1 MVHTVPVTV
10 NGYAYD
16 ARYSDA
22 TYQDVLLPL
31 LQNLEAL
38 HAAREGRTI
47 VFLAGP
53 PAAGKSTV
61 ALLLELLAR
70 DIDGCDLQ
78 CVGLDGF
85 HHYNDYLLAHEAVRD
100 GKVVS
105 LKSIK
110 GAPETFD
117 TDAFAA
123 KLTELRTGRDVGW
136 PVYDRTIH
144 DPRPDAVCVTAPIV
158 LVEGNYLLLDEDPW
172 SGLAPMAD
180 YTVFL
185 RADEALLRER
195 AVTRKAKGGIS
206 REEALAHYERS
217 DAQNIRRVLTCSYGK
232 TRFTFFGS
240 FLIKLLTVMSI
251 ISLAAVPTT
260 VNSSMA
266 WMEKRNFLLFMFLA
280 TSAIFKA

>member
-1 MVHTVPVTV
+1 MKPRDVRGGCGVDMWHTVPVTV

-16 ARYSDA
+16 ARYSDES
-22 TYQDVLLPL
+22 YQQVLLPL
-31 LQNLEAL
+31 LQRLAEL
-38 HAAREGRTI
+38 HAAGEGRTV

-53 PAAGKSTV
+53 PAAGKSTL
-61 ALLLELLAR
+61 ALLLEAFSR
-70 DIDGCDLQ
+70 DVEGCDLQ

-85 HHYNDYLLAHEAVRD
+85 HHYNEYLLAHEAVRD

-144 DPRPDAVCVTAPIV
+144 DPRPDAVTVTAPIV
-158 LVEGNYLLLDEDPW
+158 LVEGNYLLLDESPW
-172 SGLAPMAD
+172 TDLAPLAD

-185 RADEALLRER
+185 RADESMLRER
-195 AVTRKAKGGIS
+195 AVSRKAKGGIA
-206 REEALAHYERS
+206 REEAEAHYERT
-217 DAQNIRRVLTCSYGK
+217 DGPNIRRTLTCS
-232 TRFTFFGS
+232 RPADFTMELLPDGS
-240 FLIKLLTVMSI
+240 LS
-251 ISLAAVPTT
+251 
-260 VNSSMA
+260 
-266 WMEKRNFLLFMFLA
+266 RC
-280 TSAIFKA
+280 

>member
-31 LQNLEAL
+31 LQTLAKV

-47 VFLAGP
+47 AFLAGP

-70 DIDGCDLQ
+70 DVEGCDLQ

-85 HHYNDYLLAHEAVRD
+85 HHHNDYLRSHTIVRD
-100 GKVVS
+100 GKTIS
-105 LKSIK
+105 LASIK

-117 TDAFAA
+117 AQAFAA
-123 KLTELRTGRDVGW
+123 KLAELRAGGACGW

-144 DPRPDAVCVTAPIV
+144 DPSPDAVCVTAPIV
-158 LVEGNYLLLDEDPW
+158 LLEGNYLLLDEEPW
-172 SGLAPMAD
+172 ASLAPMAD

-217 DAQNIRRVLTCSYGK
+217 DEPNIRRVLTCS
-232 TRFTFFGS
+232 RPADFTMRLAPDGE
-240 FLIKLLTVMSI
+240 LLPVT
-251 ISLAAVPTT
+251 AA
-260 VNSSMA
+260 
-266 WMEKRNFLLFMFLA
+266 
-280 TSAIFKA
+280 